1 VQALHQ
7 LLNRLQERN
16 DKAFYLAALRVLVSL
31 WFIKELAFRWPALEL
46 LYSNHSILQ
55 IPVSESLILFHI
67 PAAAIRSWYLVIA
80 VVCIVLLLLNLFGI
94 GRNLTSMALFGAMTL
109 LYHLN
114 NRFSNSGDEM
124 AMLLLFYLSFANTF
138 SYFTLRKRTPLPEK
152 QERLYNL
159 LSNLASWS
167 IILNLCLVYFL
178 AGLFKTFDPYW
189 QNGTAL
195 HYFLNDDRYS
205 LFASGGRFVEA
216 PVWLL
221 YIINYG
227 TLALELGFPV
237 LVIFRKTR
245 TLTLL
250 LCFIMHLGIYSF
262 LMVYAMSVTFI
273 LQYGMFYSNETML
286 ALYQKIS
293 GRCRKLFRFAAV
305 QPGSPGT

>member
-1 VQALHQ
+1 MQF
-7 LLNRLQERN
+7 LNKLISRLQASNE
-16 DKAFYLAALRVLVSL
+16 KAFYLAALRVLLSVWYL
-31 WFIKELAFRWPALEL
+31 KELFFRWPALEI
-46 LYSNHSILQ
+46 LYSNQSVLK

-67 PAAAIRSWYLVIA
+67 PADTLRSAYLVIA
-80 VVCIVLLLLNLFGI
+80 AACVVLLLLNLFGI
-94 GRNLTSMALFGAMTL
+94 GRYLTALLLFGAMTV

-124 AMLLLFYLSFANTF
+124 AMLLLFYLSFANTYE
-138 SYFTLRKRTPLPEK
+138 YFTLRKRKPLAERYEK
-152 QERLYNL
+152 MLNL

-167 IILNLCLVYFL
+167 IIINLCLVYFL

-195 HYFLNDDRYS
+195 HYFINDDRYS
-205 LFASGGRFVEA
+205 LFAAGGRHVEA

-221 YIINYG
+221 YLINYG

-237 LVIFRKTR
+237 LVYFRKTR

-262 LMVYAMSVTFI
+262 LMVYAMSLTFVI
-273 LQYGMFYSNETML
+273 QYGMFYSNASML

-293 GRCRKLFRFAAV
+293 GRFRKLFRFAAA
-305 QPGSPGT
+305 